1 MYQCLGTYTCVFSI
15 YATVHLHLHNPQT
28 DTYLG
33 MMSYIRYVP
42 TYLHVD
48 RYVCHI
54 GTRVTSCR

>member
-1 MYQCLGTYTCVFSI
+1 MYQCLGTYNCVFSI

-42 TYLHVD
+42 TYM
-48 RYVCHI
+48 
-54 GTRVTSCR
+54 